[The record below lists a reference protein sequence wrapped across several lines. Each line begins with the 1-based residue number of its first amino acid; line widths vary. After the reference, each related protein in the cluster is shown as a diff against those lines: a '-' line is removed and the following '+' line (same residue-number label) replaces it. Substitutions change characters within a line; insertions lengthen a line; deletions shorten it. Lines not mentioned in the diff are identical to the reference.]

1 MKLNLVYLRD
11 LTAACNGRNRIH
23 ISGTLIAIESRHMVY
38 MVIFPMLREKLF
50 FDLAWAHGCT
60 WAPGQQYRHL
70 ICEAPGLELVEPR

>member
-1 MKLNLVYLRD
+1 MCKDNGGSVEMKLNLVYLRD

-50 FDLAWAHGCT
+50 LILPGHMD
-60 WAPGQQYRHL
+60 APGHL
-70 ICEAPGLELVEPR
+70 GNNIVT